1 MMERCSFSGGGECL
15 AVGQLD
21 GEVKIWD
28 ALAGA
33 LKQRF
38 APGAAGNGVIRC
50 LSWSSSERARV
61 STWSRPQTEAVWR
74 QGVVRPPKLSPG
86 VISGGYLVEVHT

>member
-1 MMERCSFSGGGECL
+1 MMERCSFSGGGEYL

-28 ALAGA
+28 ALTGD

-50 LSWSSSERARV
+50 LAWSSSEQV
-61 STWSRPQTEAVWR
+61 STWSRPQTEVLYGARV
-74 QGVVRPPKLSPG
+74 L
-86 VISGGYLVEVHT
+86 